1 MTDPVQAAYDAEREA
16 ALKELADLGQ
26 AWDAAPGPAVKP
38 LEWVKG
44 FYETRDHDDVNKN
57 WPYNLQA
64 WRAEGYLIIYQ
75 GAPHG
80 LYVLRTPTGE
90 NQVAS
95 HDLNIVKAAAQADY
109 EALAT
114 IAPAASPLPFAQ
126 KGEP

>member
-1 MTDPVQAAYDAEREA
+1 MTKALAE
-16 ALKELADLGQ
+16 ALD
-26 AWDAAPGPAVKP
+26 
-38 LEWVKG
+38 WVKG

-80 LYVLRTPTGE
+80 LYVLRTPSGE

-95 HDLNIVKAAAQADY
+95 HDLNITKAAAQADFLPKPSASIQ
-109 EALAT
+109 EADH
-114 IAPAASPLPFAQ
+114 
-126 KGEP
+126 E